1 MNIESEVTRTFNS
14 DENIVLYTFISFI
27 SIGLILKMLYNPVIS
42 NNSKTYGNATMNII
56 SNTIIVFISIFY
68 LMYNRNSSIFNIIIL
83 FNILII
89 FEMFILNNYYIQI
102 NTNVV
107 PRQYKLWSFFSSIVI
122 IIYSLIFIVLS
133 TNNHLNNHIISII
146 LYSSAFILF
155 SSLVIQSIILDY
167 LMVDL

>member
-1 MNIESEVTRTFNS
+1 MSIESEITRTFKS

-27 SIGLILKMLYNPVIS
+27 SIGLIIKLLYNPVFS
-42 NNSKTYGNATMNII
+42 NKSKSYGNATMNII

-68 LMYNRNSSIFNIIIL
+68 LMYNRESSIFNIIIL

-89 FEMFILNNYYIQI
+89 FEMFIINNYYIEI

-122 IIYSLIFIVLS
+122 IIYSLIFILLS
-133 TNNHLNNHIISII
+133 INNFNNDIIPIM

-155 SSLVIQSIILDY
+155 TSLVIQSVILDY